1 MRHTV
6 SFSIKNASER
16 LRIVSLEPWGHEFLL
31 TLDEKLEVTA
41 SAETADAGFRL
52 VESNNRTLIFVE
64 GCSGACVTKNAVA
77 HILELDA
84 ISETTAP
91 QNLRTQTIPDPMWDR
106 DLDTRT

>member
-6 SFSIKNASER
+6 SLSIKNASER

-41 SAETADAGFRL
+41 SAETAEAGFRL

-64 GCSGACVTKNAVA
+64 GCSGASVIKDGLSHDLDLDPIVGTTETE
-77 HILELDA
+77 ILPA
-84 ISETTAP
+84 QRI
-91 QNLRTQTIPDPMWDR
+91 RDPMWDR
-106 DLDTRT
+106 DLDS